1 MSIDVTYIENEN
13 DNKIENESANESESE
28 TMLTTI
34 DNPYNPF
41 TQFTQ
46 WFLYDVEHGYNT
58 CGKIARI
65 AKILDDNS
73 EKENDDAIEKAYDD
87 LIKYDFLDIYKKV
100 TPSSY

>member
-1 MSIDVTYIENEN
+1 MSIDAIHNENE
-13 DNKIENESANESESE
+13 IEIKRESESE

-58 CGKIARI
+58 GGKIARI

-87 LIKYDFLDIYKKV
+87 LIKYDFLEIYKKA